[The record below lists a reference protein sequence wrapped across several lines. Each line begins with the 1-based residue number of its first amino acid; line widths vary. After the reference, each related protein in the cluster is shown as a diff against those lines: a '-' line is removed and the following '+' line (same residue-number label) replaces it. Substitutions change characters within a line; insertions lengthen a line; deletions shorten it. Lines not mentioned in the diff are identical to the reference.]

1 MYEPR
6 TLPLLSR
13 ARYLRR
19 QALHVAAALGSLL
32 VSLLAGMMGYHYYE
46 GLGWMDA
53 FVNAAMLLGGEGPLE
68 QPHTPGGKLFAGA
81 YALYSGVLFIG
92 LAGLILA
99 PAAHRL
105 IHRFHLEDAG
115 DE

>member
-6 TLPLLSR
+6 TEPLLPH
-13 ARYLRR
+13 AEYLRR
-19 QALHVAAALGSLL
+19 QAWHVLMALGTLL
-32 VSLLAGMMGYHYYE
+32 LSLLAGMAGYRYLE

-53 FVNAAMLLGGEGPLE
+53 FLNAAMLLGGEGPIE
-68 QPHTPGGKLFAGA
+68 QPHTEGGKLFAGA

-92 LAGLILA
+92 LAGVILA

-105 IHRFHLEDAG
+105 LHRFR
-115 DE
+115 